1 MPLRAGTIIAAVLAR
16 EVLVKSKRAS
26 VLFRFTWIVLIAF
39 HSLGGWSNAAEIK
52 CAVKWGL
59 FAKDAEAFPSD
70 RRPSS
75 DACYTLLVEGEVAS
89 GNADKF
95 AELLRL
101 YHPFVDRVLLSSPGG
116 LVEEALKIGKLV
128 RTAMLITEA
137 PLSWGKNG
145 EGLLESGM
153 TGEMTPGRT
162 ICEGSDCNCASAC
175 FLVWAAGIKREGGLV
190 GLHRLSVRSTRF
202 ADLPPPQAS
211 ALYRQLASDVKEY
224 LAEMEVPR
232 RFIDIMMDTSS
243 SGIYWATLKDAAA
256 LKEVPSIAEWLSA
269 SCGTNSFEQAMD
281 ELMAGR
287 TDLRDLSAR
296 EMTKYQTLAK
306 PLAERDNEISSC
318 VHKKINN
325 SRDAV
330 RF

>member
-16 EVLVKSKRAS
+16 EALVKSKRAS

-39 HSLGGWSNAAEIK
+39 HSSGGWSDAAEIK
-52 CAVKWGL
+52 CA
-59 FAKDAEAFPSD
+59 AKLGWWADKVSTEEFPSH
-70 RRPSS
+70 RLPSS
-75 DACYTLLVEGEVAS
+75 DTCDKLLIEGEIAL
-89 GNADKF
+89 GDAKKF
-95 AELLRL
+95 AELLSRN
-101 YHPFVDRVLLSSPGG
+101 HPFVDRVLLWSPGG
-116 LVEEALKIGKLV
+116 SVEEALKIGKLV
-128 RTAMLITEA
+128 RTAMLVAEA
-137 PLSWGKNG
+137 PLWGKDG
-145 EGLLESGM
+145 EGYLVAD
-153 TGEMTPGRT
+153 GELKVET
-162 ICEGSDCNCASAC
+162 ICDGSACNCASAC
-175 FLVWAAGIKREGGLV
+175 FLIWAAGIKREGSMV
-190 GLHRLSVRSTRF
+190 GLHRLSVRSTSF

-269 SCGTNSFEQAMD
+269 SCGTNSFERAMD
-281 ELMAGR
+281 ELLAGR
-287 TDLRDLSAR
+287 TDLRGLSAS
-296 EMTKYQTLAK
+296 EMAKYQTLAK
-306 PLAERDNEISSC
+306 PLAERDIEILSC
-318 VHKKINN
+318 VDKKINN